1 MRVDFNGLDTLVHGP
16 LRLGILTCL
25 QTDGAL
31 DFTHLKKRLKAA
43 DGALGTHLQKLE
55 EAGYISCKKAFVGR
69 RPKSTYRITVSGRR
83 ALQNH
88 LQALRQVLD
97 AVEEADAD
105 RGA

>member
-1 MRVDFNGLDTLVHGP
+1 MQIDFNGLDTLVHGP

-31 DFTHLKKRLKAA
+31 DFTHLKKLLRAA

-69 RPKSTYRITVSGRR
+69 RPKSTYRITASGRR

-97 AVEEADAD
+97 AVEETRRNA
-105 RGA
+105 